1 LQSTHIGFTFAKNA
15 PSYTMNHLVARIEN
29 EFLLNARYQLS
40 AKEQKV
46 ILYLIS
52 LVNPILQSDFHVQVV
67 KIKDLEKILRADAKK
82 WGGLYKEM
90 VTFQENIKKKSI
102 TFDSEV
108 KINGKVLPGYV
119 SWFQS
124 ITPFKDELGHTS
136 LKFKFSEDLKPFL
149 IDLNQYARINLLETL
164 KMKSGFSIR
173 LFQVMRAHRN
183 KMASYQKVSELR
195 YGLDG
200 LKQLLGIVGKYDDFR
215 NFKKKVLQVVERE
228 INQYT
233 SIEIKEIELMK
244 TGRKVTGVKFI
255 FVDNKKPV
263 VNSFPSIPELSRAQ
277 IIAFNTLSDFGVTPA
292 IAINKLLPKVVESE
306 FLGFEDWYFEEAL
319 KIFNIKTNQKTK
331 EAKAGTFVK
340 WFLDDFRTD
349 NFSLILE
356 NIQHRKKALQKEN
369 PEAWENRLKA
379 RDLSDE
385 EFVQQLER

>member
-1 LQSTHIGFTFAKNA
+1 MQSTHIEFTFVQNEAL
-15 PSYTMNHLVARIEN
+15 YTMNNLVARIEN
-29 EFLLNARYQLS
+29 QFLLNARYQLS

-52 LVNPILQSDFHVQVV
+52 LVDPLLQSNFHEQVV
-67 KIKDLEKILRADAKK
+67 RIKDLEKILRADAKK

-90 VTFQENIKKKSI
+90 TAFQENIQKKSI
-102 TFDSEV
+102 SFDSDV
-108 KINGKVLPGYV
+108 KVNGRVLKGYV

-124 ITPFKDELGHTS
+124 IIPFKDETGHVS

-183 KMASYQKVSELR
+183 KMATYQKVSELR
-195 YGLDG
+195 YDLEK
-200 LKQLLGIVGKYDDFR
+200 LKRLLGIEGKYGDFR
-215 NFKKKVLQVVERE
+215 NFKKKVLQVVEKE
-228 INQYT
+228 INAYT
-233 SIEIKEIELMK
+233 SIKIKEIELIK
-244 TGRKVTGVKFI
+244 TGRKVTGIKFI
-255 FVDNKKPV
+255 FIDNKKPV
-263 VNSFPSIPELSRAQ
+263 VNSFPTIPELSRAQ
-277 IIAFNTLSDFGVTPA
+277 VIAFNILSDYGVNPA
-292 IAINKLLPKVVESE
+292 IAINKLLPKVTESE

-331 EAKAGTFVK
+331 EGKAGTFVN
-340 WFLDDFRTD
+340 WFLEGFGTE

-356 NIQHRKKALQKEN
+356 NVQHRKKDQQKED

-385 EFVQQLER
+385 EFVKQLER